1 MADGEKFVLEECK
14 GKIEYA
20 KDNMERVPY
29 EFYIE
34 KYQQADPVS
43 ISTRLGIAYN
53 LAKQEFILKAGI
65 EHFGRGIDNS
75 VDLILMVVE
84 PSYESLALTEKVS
97 ELGQS
102 LYVKCLRKKAFLL
115 QDLREGNFQTVIL
128 QLSGLPSFWKENNGA
143 VALTNENS

>member
-34 KYQQADPVS
+34 KYQQAAPVS

-53 LAKQEFILKAGI
+53 LAKQEFT
-65 EHFGRGIDNS
+65 
-75 VDLILMVVE
+75 LMFTRVCHLLRSQAKKV
-84 PSYESLALTEKVS
+84 PPFCKVFLAFFIYL
-97 ELGQS
+97 
-102 LYVKCLRKKAFLL
+102 
-115 QDLREGNFQTVIL
+115 
-128 QLSGLPSFWKENNGA
+128 
-143 VALTNENS
+143 